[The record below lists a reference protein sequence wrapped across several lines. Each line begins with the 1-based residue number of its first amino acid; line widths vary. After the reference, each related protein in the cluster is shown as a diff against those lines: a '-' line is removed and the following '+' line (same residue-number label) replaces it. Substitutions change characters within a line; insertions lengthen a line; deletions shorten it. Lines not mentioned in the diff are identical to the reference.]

1 MIFPIDT
8 IKKTWYDR
16 IDEEELSSSH
26 KHNKPQRILS
36 KSESRIRR
44 IIGFHG
50 FYGIL
55 SEYLNLTIPS

>member
-1 MIFPIDT
+1 MIFPLDT
-8 IKKTWYDR
+8 IEKTWYDKV
-16 IDEEELSSSH
+16 DEEELSSSH
-26 KHNKPQRILS
+26 KHDKLKHILS

-55 SEYLNLTIPS
+55 SDMTLA